1 MTILIIVLVLL
12 FALIAAGA
20 PVYVA
25 LGLSSLVYF
34 FSEGIAGVA
43 AVHTMINGLNSF
55 TLIAI
60 PFFILAGHLMN
71 AAGFTER
78 IFALA
83 RAIIGWAPGGLGHV
97 NIGASVVFAGMSGA
111 AVADA
116 GGLGA
121 VEVKAMRDAG
131 YERGFSVG
139 VTAASSTIGPIIPP
153 SLPLIIYGV
162 VAEVSIGRLFAAGL
176 LPGLLM
182 ALALM
187 VMVHWIA
194 VRRGYRRE
202 AAFSFKVA
210 LRAARAAALPLLT
223 PVIIVGGIV
232 FGIFTPTEAAI
243 AAVAYTT
250 LVGSVVYG
258 TLNWRVLVDAS
269 MATIETTAAVL
280 MIVAS
285 AALFAWVLTAN
296 QVADGIADGLLAMTT
311 DKTQVLLMIMVIVF
325 TVGFFMET
333 VAAITILA
341 PLVLPVALAVGI
353 DPVHLGIVFVLN
365 LMIGLLTPPVGMVLY
380 VLAKVSKT
388 PFEECVRA
396 TLPFLVPLVGVL
408 LLLVFV
414 PEIALWL
421 PNRVFGE

>member
-1 MTILIIVLVLL
+1 MTILIIVLILL

-34 FSEGIAGVA
+34 FSEGMAGVA

-55 TLIAI
+55 TLIAV

-71 AAGFTER
+71 ASGFTER
-78 IFALA
+78 IFTFA
-83 RAIIGWAPGGLGHV
+83 RAVIGWAPGGLGHV

-131 YERGFSVG
+131 YDRGFAVG

-162 VAEVSIGRLFAAGL
+162 VAEVSIGELFAAGL

-182 ALALM
+182 AIALM
-187 VMVHWIA
+187 VMVHWTA
-194 VRRGYRRE
+194 VRRGFRRE
-202 AAFSFKVA
+202 SGFSITTA
-210 LRAARAAALPLLT
+210 LRAARDAALPLLT

-250 LVGSVVYG
+250 LVGAVVFRS
-258 TLNWRVLVDAS
+258 LNLRGMVDALT
-269 MATIETTAAVL
+269 ATIETTAAVL

-296 QVADGIADGLLAMTT
+296 QVADGIAGGLLAMTN
-311 DKTQVLLMIMVIVF
+311 DKTQVLLLIMVIVF
-325 TVGFFMET
+325 MVGFFMET
-333 VAAITILA
+333 IAAITILA

-421 PNRVFGE
+421 PDRLFVD